1 MKNAAHKLNNYH
13 VKEIM
18 SKNVVSISPDTIL
31 TDLDGFFE
39 KHKVHHLPVVAEDGK
54 LVGIVSHAD
63 ILLLKE
69 WGSDG
74 KIKGINARNNILMR
88 SNLVSDIMTPNPV
101 TVKPEDTIGTCVEL
115 LLENNYKSLPVVNEE
130 GILKGIITTYDLLL
144 LAYTDFH
151 QALII

>member
-31 TDLDGFFE
+31 TDLEGFFD
-39 KHKVHHLPVVAEDGK
+39 KHKVHHLPVVAANGK

-74 KIKGINARNNILMR
+74 KIKGINARNSILMR
-88 SNLVSDIMTPNPV
+88 SNLVNDIMTPDPV
-101 TVKPEDTIGTCVEL
+101 TVKPDDTIGTCVEL
-115 LLENNYKSLPVVNEE
+115 LLENNYKSLPDVDEE

>member
-1 MKNAAHKLNNYH
+1 MKNAAHKLNHYH
-13 VKEIM
+13 VREIM
-18 SKNVVSISPDTIL
+18 SKNVVSIKPDTIL

-39 KHKVHHLPVVAEDGK
+39 KHKVHHLPVVDDIGK
-54 LVGIVSHAD
+54 LVGIVSHSD

-74 KIKGINARNNILMR
+74 KIKGISARNNILMR
-88 SNLVSDIMTPNPV
+88 SNLVSDIMTPNPT
-101 TVKPEDTIGTCVEL
+101 TVFPDDHIGKCVEL
-115 LLENNYKSLPVVNEE
+115 LLENNYKSLPVVDQK

-151 QALII
+151 EALII